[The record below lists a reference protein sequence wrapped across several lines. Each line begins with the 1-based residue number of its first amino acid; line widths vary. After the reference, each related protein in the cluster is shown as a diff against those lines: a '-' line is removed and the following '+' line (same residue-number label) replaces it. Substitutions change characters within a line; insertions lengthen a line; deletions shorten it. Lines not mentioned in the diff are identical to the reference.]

1 MYLFAVNRLTGGGAE
16 RNLVRIA
23 ECMRDRGN
31 TVHLVVLQDEE
42 IEDIEPTPSIIIHR
56 LHLNRTGTGLSKI
69 LSHMRHLHKIRK
81 LARQLSPS
89 LIVTFCFRTNLLI
102 LEATAFL
109 NIPVVVS
116 ERSNPHLQ
124 HETCFEQLRRRISYP
139 SAAKVV
145 LLAEELESWASAFS
159 PKWSVVSIP
168 NFVPEPPEKQPLRRN
183 GSKRLLAMGRFVH
196 AKGFDLLVKV
206 FSELAK
212 SYPEWK
218 LTIVGDG
225 PLRGELERLIHEL
238 GILDEV
244 ELPGWS
250 TDPYSWYFRSDIFAF
265 PSRFEGFGMT
275 LAEALSCRLP
285 VVAFDCPYGPSRIVS
300 NHVNGFL
307 VEPGHIDEF
316 KNRLAKLMKDSE
328 LRRKMGES
336 GPIVLTKY
344 GIRGVMDQWESLLKS
359 IEVVS

>member
-1 MYLFAVNRLTGGGAE
+1 
-16 RNLVRIA
+16 
-23 ECMRDRGN
+23 
-31 TVHLVVLQDEE
+31 
-42 IEDIEPTPSIIIHR
+42 
-56 LHLNRTGTGLSKI
+56 
-69 LSHMRHLHKIRK
+69 MRHLHKIRK

-145 LLAEELESWASAFS
+145 FTCRRIGKLGKRFFAKVECCINTQFCSRTPGKTTPSKEREQTASC
-159 PKWSVVSIP
+159 
-168 NFVPEPPEKQPLRRN
+168 N
-183 GSKRLLAMGRFVH
+183 GPICSCE
-196 AKGFDLLVKV
+196 GFDLLVKV